1 MEIATLTRRELAFCV
16 MAIAAGIAAIE
27 IATTAVGP
35 PLRIDWDWFK
45 SVGLGLLCLLAA
57 VLGYFA
63 PRHPWRWGFLPIL
76 VIPFWILLRS
86 GGGTM
91 WPVFAIAFMAASIA
105 CVSNWL
111 SVVSPERSRLLE
123 PGSMRFST
131 AASGTSLTRTQIFT
145 EASPWL

>member
-1 MEIATLTRRELAFCV
+1 MEIATPTRRELAFCV
-16 MAIAAGIAAIE
+16 LAIAAGIAAIE

-86 GGGTM
+86 GGGNM
-91 WPVFAIAFMAASIA
+91 WPVFAIAFMAASIPPIIA
-105 CVSNWL
+105 AYVGAWL
-111 SVVSPERSRLLE
+111 RRRQVGPS
-123 PGSMRFST
+123 
-131 AASGTSLTRTQIFT
+131 
-145 EASPWL
+145 